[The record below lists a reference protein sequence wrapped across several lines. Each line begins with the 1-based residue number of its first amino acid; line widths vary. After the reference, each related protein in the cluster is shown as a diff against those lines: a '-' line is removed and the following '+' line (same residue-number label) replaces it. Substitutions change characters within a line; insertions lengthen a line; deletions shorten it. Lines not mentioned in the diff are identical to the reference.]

1 MENYKIKVNTP
12 EESERAQRA
21 FFALGNVWLIGRKTV
36 CNTCYKY
43 LYANSE
49 GFGIIEY
56 GKTQKEFDTDESKE
70 ITLPELEALAQKAQI
85 GEGLNSFETMV
96 EEKTSIQSNIEK
108 ARGNGWQAD
117 GRDADEQVNELRGNT
132 DLANVADLTN
142 LMLFVYQKD
151 GEHKAL
157 TFKEAR
163 EQAAELTNEGWAHV
177 ATLNAKEFVEHHY
190 GQESEAQRRYEAAKD
205 LVDEIGHNEI
215 WPYLERI
222 DQALRI
228 AAGLE

>member
-96 EEKTSIQSNIEK
+96 NEKTSIQTNIEK
-108 ARGNGWQAD
+108 ARGNSWAFFIFACGFKKMAIFVAFQN
-117 GRDADEQVNELRGNT
+117 RRTVPELGN
-132 DLANVADLTN
+132 L
-142 LMLFVYQKD
+142 
-151 GEHKAL
+151 
-157 TFKEAR
+157 
-163 EQAAELTNEGWAHV
+163 
-177 ATLNAKEFVEHHY
+177 
-190 GQESEAQRRYEAAKD
+190 
-205 LVDEIGHNEI
+205 
-215 WPYLERI
+215 
-222 DQALRI
+222 
-228 AAGLE
+228 